1 VYQQKIKGDSAM
13 QHSKKRRV
21 IVAIITHLAVFALGV
36 LACYLWGFYIL
47 FMALQR
53 ACENGMFICG

>member
-1 VYQQKIKGDSAM
+1 M

-21 IVAIITHLAVFALGV
+21 IVAIITHLLAFALGV